1 MLPSGIYRLLKPYS
15 REARFV
21 LSVLTDSD
29 LVRRRLDLYEREWS
43 AVRPTS
49 TGTRY
54 VAWACRPAPIYGE
67 ILARVRDA
75 LLDRE
80 ITPGDEEL
88 AFTLNLV
95 RSLHGWSE
103 ERQPREARPDHR

>member
-1 MLPSGIYRLLKPYS
+1 M
-15 REARFV
+15 

-29 LVRRRLDLYEREWS
+29 LVRRRLDLYQREWS
-43 AVRPTS
+43 AVRPTID
-49 TGTRY
+49 GHPLRAMG
-54 VAWACRPAPIYGE
+54 VPPGPVYGE